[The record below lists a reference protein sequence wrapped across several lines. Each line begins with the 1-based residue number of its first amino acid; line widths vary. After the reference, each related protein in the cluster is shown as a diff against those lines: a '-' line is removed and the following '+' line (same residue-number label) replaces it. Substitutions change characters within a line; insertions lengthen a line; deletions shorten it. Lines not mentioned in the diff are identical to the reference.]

1 MTGSGVSLRTAPA
14 RSAGPEQ
21 AALLRACAGGDR
33 AALER
38 LYRTTASQLFAVALR
53 ILRRQDLA
61 EEVLQDSFVA
71 VWRHASR
78 FDERR
83 GTALAW
89 MASIVRN
96 QAIDHLRRRGREAP
110 LDPESMNA
118 LEDPSAGPLDLAAL
132 SESARALRACLDE
145 LEESPRRSL
154 MLAYYEGLTLE
165 EVAARMTAPIGT
177 VKSWV
182 RRSLVRLR
190 SCLER

>member
-1 MTGSGVSLRTAPA
+1 MSQAA
-14 RSAGPEQ
+14 EQ
-21 AALLRACAGGDR
+21 AGWLRACAGGER
-33 AALER
+33 EALER
-38 LYRTTASQLFAVALR
+38 LYRVTAPQLFAVALR
-53 ILRRQDLA
+53 ILRRRDLA

-71 VWRHASR
+71 VWRHATS

-96 QAIDHLRRRGREAP
+96 QAIDLLRRRGREAP

-118 LEDPSAGPLDLAAL
+118 WEDPSAGPLDLAAV

-154 MLAYYEGLTLE
+154 VLAYYEGLTLE
-165 EVAARMTAPIGT
+165 EVAARMRAPIGT

-182 RRSLVRLR
+182 RRSLMRLR